1 MLPLVWRNAMAI
13 QWNALTM
20 GGLLML
26 LLSACDL
33 APRYVERTSEIDVF
47 IARQAWSSACVGLR
61 MEDEGL
67 RRYTAERLVEYAH
80 LPSVQG
86 CLCDAL
92 YDTEEKEADMAVA
105 AGIAGSERDDLATCL
120 LPAFTESELELD
132 ERVELI
138 RRVGALEAKAGYEA
152 LKEVAL
158 GDGPLE
164 ARAAAAAAMRPCGG
178 CVGTLLQIAKGGDE
192 GDLRRAAV
200 EGLNGRKD
208 DKVFRALRSIAGD
221 DSDGGVRAAAL
232 EALGGDKN
240 TGTDTL
246 LCDALMGDD
255 DERARAAAAAAM
267 HGTKRKRLL
276 QCLKKRLNE
285 EEPSGSVREAALA
298 ALGASP
304 SDYAADTLCE
314 SIGPFL
320 RLHVRD
326 KIADRIPGAN
336 IIEVQNNRDFER
348 SYECVGKALRQ
359 GGYSCYARN
368 HLGHW
373 YKRLGGK
380 ASTPWC
386 PGMPRN

>member
-1 MLPLVWRNAMAI
+1 MGV
-13 QWNALTM
+13 QWNALNV
-20 GGLLML
+20 GSLLLL

-61 MEDEGL
+61 MEDEAL
-67 RRYTAERLVEYAH
+67 KRYTAERLVEYAH

-92 YDTEEKEADMAVA
+92 YDGEEKEPDMAVA
-105 AGIAGSERDDLATCL
+105 TGIAGSEHDALATCL
-120 LPAFTESELELD
+120 LPAFSESELEPD

-152 LKEVAL
+152 LKSIAQ
-158 GDGPLE
+158 GDGLVE
-164 ARAAAAAAMRPCGG
+164 ARAAAAAAMRPCGA
-178 CVGTLLQIAKGGDE
+178 CVGTLLELAKEAGEPG
-192 GDLRRAAV
+192 LRQAAV
-200 EGLNGRKD
+200 EGLNGRKE
-208 DKVFRALRSIAGD
+208 DKVFRALRTIAGGD
-221 DSDGGVRAAAL
+221 ADGGVRAAAL

-255 DERARAAAAAAM
+255 DERARAAAAASM

-285 EEPSGSVREAALA
+285 EEPAASVRETALA

-320 RLHVRD
+320 RLHVKD
-326 KIADRIPGAN
+326 KIADRIPGTN